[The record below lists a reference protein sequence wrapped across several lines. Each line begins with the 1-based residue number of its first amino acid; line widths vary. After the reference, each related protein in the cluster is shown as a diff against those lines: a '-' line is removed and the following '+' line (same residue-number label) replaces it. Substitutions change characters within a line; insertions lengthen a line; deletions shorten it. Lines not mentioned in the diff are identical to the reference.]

1 MYIYT
6 MKRKRYHN
14 TNARL
19 QIHQSEL
26 NLEYE
31 YNNTY
36 LLITELVDGEPKRT
50 FYYKIPES
58 YKDNR
63 LLGEMHE
70 RYCPFSPN

>member
-1 MYIYT
+1 MYIYV
-6 MKRKRYHN
+6 MKPKRF
-14 TNARL
+14 TNHYSRVMIYL
-19 QIHQSEL
+19 HEL

-31 YNNTY
+31 CNNTY
-36 LLITELVDGEPKRT
+36 YLITELVDGEPNRT

-70 RYCPFSPN
+70 RYCPYCPN